1 MIPLNTELH
10 IGSLVFEGID
20 QIDLTGPFEVLSR
33 IPNSTYRIYGK
44 TAASVRDLKGLRLT
58 PDAALADAPPLDVLH
73 IPGGRGQEALMN
85 DEGVLDWIRR
95 QAAGACCIFSVCT
108 GALICGAAGLLKG
121 RRATTHWASFHLLPY
136 FGAIPVNER
145 VVVDGA
151 WVFAAGVTAGIDGA
165 LRLAAELRGDEAA
178 QAIQLDMVYAP
189 EPPFSS
195 GTPETAPAAI
205 LEQARQSVR
214 ELTTRREETARRI
227 ASKLSAFSFRPRKQ
241 GMTSPAQAGLARTEG
256 VLANPPT
263 ASFPNR
269 PQRDQPRHP
278 PR

>member
-1 MIPLNTELH
+1 MIPHDTELH

-44 TAASVRDLKGLRLT
+44 TAAPVRDLRGLRLT

-73 IPGGRGQEALMN
+73 VPGGRGQEALMD
-85 DEGVLDWIRR
+85 DEEVLGWIRQ
-95 QAAGACCIFSVCT
+95 QAAGACTIFSVCT
-108 GALICGAAGLLKG
+108 GALICGAAGLLRG

-151 WVFAAGVTAGIDGA
+151 FVFAAGVTAGIDGA
-165 LRLAAELRGDEAA
+165 LRLAAELRGEAAA
-178 QAIQLDMVYAP
+178 QAIQLHMVYAP
-189 EPPFSS
+189 EPPFNS
-195 GTPETAPAAI
+195 GSPETAPAAI

-214 ELTTRREETARRI
+214 EVTTRREATARRI
-227 ASKLSAFSFRPRKQ
+227 ATKLGISIPA
-241 GMTSPAQAGLARTEG
+241 AQAGNDPAGAYRFG
-256 VLANPPT
+256 GNRGRIGAPANGR
-263 ASFPNR
+263 ALK
-269 PQRDQPRHP
+269 
-278 PR
+278 